1 MKIQLRSVTL
11 EYDRGLPSLTQA
23 LAGVDL
29 EVGPG
34 ESIAVIG
41 PTGSGKT
48 SLLEIM
54 AGLTRPTSGEAKAAG
69 SSARDGLRALAGLVY
84 QFPESQFF
92 EETVFDDVAF
102 GPRRQGLSAAEV
114 DPRVAEALGRVGLP
128 PGRFAPRSPLSLSA
142 GEKRRAAIAC
152 ILALGRPFLLL
163 DEPTAGL
170 DPLARER
177 IAELI
182 TGESASGR
190 GVVTVTHDLEL
201 ADRVSE
207 RTVAMAGGRI
217 VADRPTGAVFR
228 DAGLLRDLGLE
239 PPARY
244 ALVEALRAR
253 LPDDAATVEKL
264 VLPRLADA
272 SGRW

>member
-1 MKIQLRSVTL
+1 MMIRLRSVVL
-11 EYDRGLPSLTQA
+11 EYDRGLPSAKRA
-23 LAGVDL
+23 LDGVDL
-29 EVGPG
+29 DVGAG
-34 ESIAVIG
+34 QSVALIG

-48 SLLEIM
+48 SLLEVM
-54 AGLTRPTSGEAKAAG
+54 AGLTRPTSGVAAANG
-69 SSARDGLRALAGLVY
+69 ADGLRDLAGLVY

-102 GPRRQGLSAAEV
+102 GPRRQGLPPVEV
-114 DPRVAEALGRVGLP
+114 ESRVSEALDRAGLALD
-128 PGRFAPRSPLSLSA
+128 RFAPRSPLSLSA

-170 DPLARER
+170 DPLTRGR

-182 TGESASGR
+182 VSEAAAGR
-190 GVVTVTHDLEL
+190 AVVTVTHDLEL
-201 ADRVSE
+201 ADRVAG
-207 RTVAMAGGRI
+207 RTVAMARGRI
-217 VADRPTGAVFR
+217 VADRPTGGLFR
-228 DAGLLRDLGLE
+228 DAALLAELGLE

-244 ALVEALRAR
+244 ALVEALRTR
-253 LPDDAATVEKL
+253 LPAEAARVESL

-272 SGRW
+272 SGR

>member
-1 MKIQLRSVTL
+1 MMIRLRSIVL
-11 EYDRGLPSLTQA
+11 QYDRGLPTATTA

-29 EVGPG
+29 DVGVG
-34 ESIAVIG
+34 QSIAVIG

-48 SLLEIM
+48 SLLEVM
-54 AGLTRPTSGEAKAAG
+54 AGLARPTAGEAIAEGANR
-69 SSARDGLRALAGLVY
+69 ADGLRALAGLVY

-102 GPRRQGLSAAEV
+102 GPRRQGLPPREV
-114 DPRVAEALGRVGLP
+114 DARVAAALDRAGLP
-128 PGRFAPRSPLSLSA
+128 PDGFAPRSPLSLSA

-170 DPLARER
+170 DPLTRGR

-182 TGESASGR
+182 VSEAAAGR
-190 GVVTVTHDLEL
+190 GVVVVTHDLEL
-201 ADRVSE
+201 ADRVSD
-207 RTVAMAGGRI
+207 RTVAMLRGRI
-217 VADRPTGAVFR
+217 VADRPTGAIFR
-228 DAGLLRDLGLE
+228 DAGLLRELGLE

-244 ALVEALRAR
+244 ALVEAVRSR
-253 LPDDAATVEKL
+253 LPDEAASVERL
-264 VLPRLADA
+264 VLPLLADA
-272 SGRW
+272 SGR

>member
-1 MKIQLRSVTL
+1 MRIRLRSVVL
-11 EYDRGLPSLTQA
+11 EYDRGLPTATTA
-23 LAGVDL
+23 LAAVDL
-29 EVGPG
+29 DVGAG
-34 ESIAVIG
+34 QSIAVIG

-54 AGLTRPTSGEAKAAG
+54 AGLARPTEGEALADGANG
-69 SSARDGLRALAGLVY
+69 ADGLRGLAGLVY

-102 GPRRQGLSAAEV
+102 GPRRQGLPESDV
-114 DPRVAEALGRVGLP
+114 RDRVAAALDRAGLP
-128 PGRFAPRSPLSLSA
+128 PDRFAGRSPLSLSA

-170 DPLARER
+170 DPLTRRR

-182 TGESASGR
+182 VSEAAAGR
-190 GVVTVTHDLEL
+190 GVVVVTHDLEL
-201 ADRVSE
+201 VDRVAQ
-207 RTVAMAGGRI
+207 RTIAMSRGRI
-217 VADRPTGAVFR
+217 VADRATDRIFR
-228 DAGLLRDLGLE
+228 DADLLRELGLE

-244 ALVEALRAR
+244 ALVEALRSR
-253 LPDDAATVEKL
+253 LPDEADSVERL

-272 SGRW
+272 PGR

>member
-1 MKIQLRSVTL
+1 MMIRLRSVVL
-11 EYDRGLPSLTQA
+11 EYDRGLPSATTA

-29 EVGPG
+29 DVGAG
-34 ESIAVIG
+34 QSIAVIG

-48 SLLEIM
+48 SLLEVM
-54 AGLTRPTSGEAKAAG
+54 AGLARPTSGGAMALGGDGA
-69 SSARDGLRALAGLVY
+69 DGLRALAGLVY

-102 GPRRQGLSAAEV
+102 GPRRQGLSDSAI
-114 DPRVAEALGRVGLP
+114 DRRVAEALDRAGLEP
-128 PGRFAPRSPLSLSA
+128 SGFAQRSPLSLSA

-170 DPLARER
+170 DPLTRGR

-182 TGESASGR
+182 VSEAAAGR

-201 ADRVSE
+201 ADGVSD
-207 RTVAMAGGRI
+207 RTIAMAHGRI
-217 VADRPTGAVFR
+217 VADRPTGAIFR
-228 DAGLLRDLGLE
+228 DAGLLGELGLE

-244 ALVEALRAR
+244 ALVQALRSR
-253 LPDDAATVEKL
+253 LPDQAANVESL

-272 SGRW
+272 SDRW

>member
-1 MKIQLRSVTL
+1 MMIRLESVSL
-11 EYDRGLPSLTQA
+11 AYDRGLPSATTA
-23 LAGVDL
+23 LAGVDV

-34 ESIAVIG
+34 ESVAVIG

-54 AGLTRPTSGEAKAAG
+54 AGLTRPTSGAAVAVGASG
-69 SSARDGLRALAGLVY
+69 SDGLRGLAGLVY

-102 GPRRQGLSAAEV
+102 GPRRQGLSAGEV
-114 DPRVAEALGRVGLP
+114 ELRVAEALRRAGLP
-128 PGRFAPRSPLSLSA
+128 PERFSRRSPLNLSA

-170 DPLARER
+170 DPLTRVR

-182 TGESASGR
+182 AGEAADGR
-190 GVVTVTHDLEL
+190 SVVVVTHDLEL
-201 ADRVSE
+201 ADAVSR
-207 RTVAMAGGRI
+207 RTLAMAAGRI
-217 VADRPTGAVFR
+217 VADRSTAEVFR
-228 DAGLLRDLGLE
+228 DATLLRRLGLE

-253 LPDDAATVEKL
+253 LPEEAAAVEDL

-272 SGRW
+272 